1 MKIAITGLM
10 GSGKS
15 TVANIF
21 RELGYPVFDAD
32 EVAKSFLKK
41 DSKGYHEVL
50 NTFGEDVLDEH
61 YEIDKGFLAKL
72 VFQNKECKEALE
84 GIIHPL
90 VKEALLKEMKNKKVF
105 IAEVPLLFEAHFDQ
119 YFDEILY
126 VDTSEEHLLQRL
138 EARNMTKEEIQ
149 ARLKNQMTRQ
159 EKKAKATYIIKN
171 EEDIDAL
178 KKEVMHVIKK
188 WGI

>member
-21 RELGYPVFDAD
+21 RELGYSVFDAD

-90 VKEALLKEMKNKKVF
+90 VKEALLKEM
-105 IAEVPLLFEAHFDQ
+105 
-119 YFDEILY
+119 
-126 VDTSEEHLLQRL
+126 
-138 EARNMTKEEIQ
+138 
-149 ARLKNQMTRQ
+149 
-159 EKKAKATYIIKN
+159 
-171 EEDIDAL
+171 
-178 KKEVMHVIKK
+178 
-188 WGI
+188 